1 MSIEPAH
8 DRDDEEIGRLLR
20 TIAEDAAPVDPAA
33 LDRIAALTGNLF
45 PSAAEAEPPPPVAP
59 APHSQPLPRAS
70 GSRPMFFSVT
80 RLLATVSAAVAV
92 LVLWFS
98 ADSVVP
104 ANLAVADVLRPVV
117 DARTLQLSIVRD
129 GLVSNVFVQHPGLV
143 RVEESP
149 TRYLVARGS
158 HFWQID
164 GDSTEA
170 AADDRHWVRPDGA
183 IDLLGLI
190 GIDPRERPTFD
201 HLRPSGR
208 KSFAGRDAW
217 TFTRRVVQEDRS
229 LRIDLYADAKS
240 HEFLGITARDAK
252 APAGGP
258 PLAELTLVALNP
270 PLAGTLFAVADTLNV
285 EGIGKVTDV
294 QGIVTLRPLT
304 SDRWTVVCR
313 EVPLQP
319 GDWIRTSPRGANAA
333 RVALTG
339 GTTLTIGPDSLLEVQ
354 EAGKIRLTS
363 GECQIDR
370 GEEGNTPFELLGP
383 KDGSERIA
391 GGKHLFRVTKE
402 ETLAKVA
409 DAPLWLKGF
418 EGATSNESIGSLIV
432 NVDGRNE
439 PLTVGE
445 HKVTIDIRDQ
455 IARTTI
461 EETFVNRT
469 KSRLEGQFHFP
480 LPQDASISG
489 FGMWIGDQL
498 VEADIVEKQRAR
510 EIFETILRENRDP
523 GLLEWA
529 GGNIFK
535 ARVFP
540 IEPLSEKRIKITYT
554 QVLPL
559 RANRYRYSYGLRSEL
574 LQKFPLRELSVQVN
588 VHSALPLKSVTCPT
602 YACRSQGTPHSAR
615 LDFTAKEFTPPRDFD
630 VVCEV
635 DGTNAQVVAIPH
647 RRGDDG
653 YLMLQ
658 LMPPSGEGN
667 WQREVLPKG
676 ERADFLILCDT
687 SGSMDSTMRK
697 TQAEFVTALLSALG
711 PKDRFNI
718 GVCDVET
725 AWLFPEPMTQKDDV
739 LAQVQSKL
747 AERASLGWSDLDKG
761 LASALDKAQGL
772 MTETKR
778 GSTPQIV
785 YVGDGIVAGVNSD
798 PQAFAARIR
807 QLAATRRKVVDGK
820 EKPMPTIHS
829 VSVGSTYETVSLKA
843 MAAIGGGSM
852 RQITGDQ
859 TPPVVAHELL
869 NEILQPGLKDLAVE
883 FKGLRV
889 AAMYPERLP
898 NLPAGMQQILVGR
911 YLPEPNKDGAPQSG
925 EVIVTGTRGGETVR
939 YAARISLPAA
949 ANEERP
955 DENSFIPRLWA
966 RAHLDQLLLQGSSP
980 FLQDEII
987 RLSEEFHIITPY
999 TSLLVL
1005 ESDADRERFGVKKRY
1020 EMRDG
1025 ERFFADGKAAVRY
1038 DLAQQQMQRAGA
1050 WRQGL
1055 RRQILAAYAR
1065 LGREVPDA
1073 RVRRGFSS
1081 IQFDRRSLSS
1091 DSWSADESGMNY
1103 FSRFSGGY
1111 AGSGEVFYDS
1121 LQLESRGTIEDLVS
1135 ERKQLS
1141 ELGLRQE
1148 MNAPFAPSAAPM
1160 SGEYLGFDV
1169 DAKNDGY
1176 ADGLDVSRDF
1186 QTALP
1191 ALQKALGDSD
1201 AEYFSPL
1208 WDGAELAAAAK
1219 RYSVREAETPLSI
1232 LDPYGMDGSS
1242 PELPWGRLG
1251 AFSSEYA
1258 IERGAVSLKEVG
1270 FSLTAMGR
1278 AKREAYPR
1286 IGIEWLGL
1294 FPTLPPVPAE
1304 RKPVRPPSW
1313 WTAEALELTRLLD
1326 RTETLQALP
1335 DGLEVVRTTRNFH
1348 EGWRRMIEGTPHRE
1362 LRRGTTWLDRETGQ
1376 GNPTTIHWHDGKER
1390 GVLTVSL
1397 PFGVTRP
1404 AEKRDGERLDSV
1416 LASIDL
1422 TRMYRNH
1429 VPTIERP
1436 EANRVVL
1443 TLTSRDDAKVVFR
1456 VTIDTEKKHI
1466 LKQEAL
1472 HDGKLLSTSEFS
1484 DFVEVAGL
1492 WFARKSMTRDGDGF
1506 EIASATIEI
1515 ERLAADEFERRY
1527 KAELAVRERTLLWTQ
1542 PMSKLAAARAKAA
1555 DGTASLTDR
1564 LLILAERT
1572 ARQQWDDAFQQ
1583 LAVIETSQ
1591 AGQPGL
1597 PWLRIG
1603 LEKVAGRHEE
1613 VRGHLMQRLDAALT
1627 DMSGEALHRV
1637 QHILDTFYSNSGWH
1651 EYGKFVEKARP
1662 VYERQPDPAVGLHEW
1677 KRRQVECLRYTGRLE
1692 ESVALRKESAAEL
1705 PGDVGEQTVCATA
1718 LWEMGKKAEAYEWLD
1733 RTLAYGAGKHE
1744 RPLRWNEWTYR
1755 DIHATRAR
1763 LLRND
1768 TRWGDLLRHVA
1779 GWIEQNPTFAEPYSE
1794 YLSARIYNDE
1804 IAQAEE
1810 QVRQWL
1816 AASRVERKLTEPER
1830 ARLSAAVGFA
1840 LGDISHISS
1849 RNVLVPQ
1856 WSPALEETAAYFVK
1870 HPDHSDVTRQI
1881 VSHHRFQGTDAA
1893 DRVRGLIRLRLNEA
1907 AGTLP
1912 ATTVQAFV
1920 ELVLNHRC
1928 VMVEGPD
1935 RLKVESIPLSE
1946 WAALTKTLQT
1956 RWDTEPKTETRRTIA
1971 ATLTSIYALHFTDTE
1986 HLPFLRARLQRAEE
2000 ALAARPA
2007 DLDLEARPE
2016 KDLGDY
2022 VESER
2027 SELYEALLS
2036 RPWTEAIETELFTQL
2051 PRFGA
2056 GMEAPQRLDVWLGR
2070 LQTLVD
2076 KMLAGRQAARMTE
2089 LTDSGETEK
2098 LTRPQLQEKQT
2109 EFQKTARQELAKRL
2123 QSEAEAQRADADRA
2137 GWLTMERARLDI
2149 LLEQNLEGVWGEMQ
2163 ERLGPAPAGMLEN
2176 DEDWGPDRV
2185 AHELSQTLLRSRAL
2199 AASLFLA
2206 SRDKAPKDWADK
2218 VLKYLDAGIAKGG
2231 AAAAVWKSGKYQFL
2245 VALDRVDDIET
2256 SLKAWTADDPQAPVW
2271 RLVLARIRAERGDV
2285 PGAIALLEEVQ
2296 KGSPLTPPDLAMLAD
2311 LYLAANRKGDFER
2324 TRLAKFEQMEEW
2336 RLSNWIG
2343 QQQNRFTNH
2352 GGDLDEQLLAA
2363 VQALFAKASHPE
2375 NYLYQ
2380 IRTLYQATRDFRV
2393 LRMIPDLTIGRTRE
2407 RIYGTLQH
2415 LDGQVLWDLKEAA
2428 ADEILERLRL
2438 VRKETAAAL
2447 AAIADT
2453 APDADILRRARRL
2466 DLRALDLIE
2475 GIVERRSAEVPN
2487 SPDVHARAALA
2498 AFRRAFD
2505 GDWQEGERRMMSAV
2519 LKDLRKIAHPGLAEE
2534 RQREFRELIAGSPPL
2549 SDEALAVTADFAH
2562 ILYWYDMDFPRPNTG
2577 RPAALMLL
2585 SNAIRDRLQQ
2595 DKGIWPVAL
2604 NGVLGEYLGQL
2615 RDSRQYTTAEEM
2627 LEKILAALP
2636 EDQRPA
2642 IESERWATWV
2652 HALEHD
2658 GRVSLGEGEALL
2670 TALYERS
2677 LDRIRAAAD
2686 NERYS
2691 RIVETTQLLSTA
2703 SQKGLPNAR
2712 PLLSRF
2718 AFDTLPGLLTP
2729 SMHNYD
2735 SAVSQVSSIVRQH
2748 LDRRED
2754 LRFLLRSLQKYPVW
2768 FQYSYSDGWNYHGSQ
2783 MASLRT
2789 EIGDIGDLEAPLL
2802 ELVLGYLR
2810 KELLTRD
2817 ARNQSFTRANYGYF
2831 WSEKRADFLRVA
2843 EEVLAAEKNS
2853 PRIIEYVAEYLF
2865 RGLNAQP
2872 RAIEVLFIAHRRGL
2886 LDDRVIDTLV
2896 HYLME
2901 ERRHAEAAPLLEGL
2915 VDREPENLNH
2925 RTDLLICY
2933 HESKRPQQVKELYDR
2948 TRADFQKKGRW
2959 TADAMAQMADAC
2971 RRSDL
2976 PQEARD
2982 LYTGAIQ
2989 RRQRESA
2996 NRGIGD
3002 ETLSRWYQH
3011 LAAIH
3016 SQLGDTAAAVEAASG
3031 AIVCW
3036 SPRHD
3041 QRRQAIEAL
3050 ESVVASAKDL
3060 DAYVATVDA
3069 KSRESGQD
3077 SPIVRAAIGKAWR
3090 DRMAW
3095 DKAIAQYELARQL
3108 QPNNRAINEALLA
3121 CYDAKGDKPGAVRQL
3136 LGMIDLDRHNLDLL
3150 KQLAERSKEDSS
3162 LAERAATSIV
3172 ESAPNEA
3179 EHHAALA
3186 ELRQSQ
3192 DRWNE
3197 AIPHWEQVAELRK
3210 LEPTGL
3216 IRLAKAL
3223 VHVKQFG
3230 RAKEVLAQYR
3240 KKEWPS
3246 RFDNLQEE
3254 VRRLETSLSQ

>member
-1 MSIEPAH
+1 
-8 DRDDEEIGRLLR
+8 
-20 TIAEDAAPVDPAA
+20 
-33 LDRIAALTGNLF
+33 
-45 PSAAEAEPPPPVAP
+45 
-59 APHSQPLPRAS
+59 
-70 GSRPMFFSVT
+70 MFFSVT

-92 LVLWFS
+92 LVMWFS
-98 ADSVVP
+98 ADSVGP

-117 DARTLQLSIVRD
+117 DAQTLQLSIIRD

-170 AADDRHWVRPDGA
+170 ATSDDRHWVRPDGA
-183 IDLLGLI
+183 VDLLGLI

-217 TFTRRVVQEDRS
+217 TFTRRVVQENRS

-240 HEFLGITARDAK
+240 HQFLGITARDAK

-270 PLAGTLFAVADTLNV
+270 PLAGTLFAVADTLNI

-313 EVPLQP
+313 EVPLRQ
-319 GDWIRTSPRGANAA
+319 GDWIRTSPRGANAT
-333 RVALTG
+333 RVVLSG

-354 EAGKIRLTS
+354 EAGKVRLTS

-370 GEEGNTPFELLGP
+370 GEGDSGGEKTPFELLGP

-391 GGKHLFRVTKE
+391 SGKHLFRVTKE

-602 YACRSQGTPHSAR
+602 YACRSQATPHSAR
-615 LDFTAKEFTPPRDFD
+615 LDFTAKEFTPQRDFD

-658 LMPPSGEGN
+658 LMPPSAEGN

-676 ERADFLILCDT
+676 EPADFLILCDT
-687 SGSMDSTMRK
+687 SGSMDSAMRK
-697 TQAEFVTALLSALG
+697 TQTEFVAALLSALG

-725 AWLFPEPMTQKDDV
+725 TWLFSEPMTQKDEV

-772 MTETKR
+772 MTDANR
-778 GSTPQIV
+778 RSVPQIV

-798 PQAFAARIR
+798 PQAFAARVR
-807 QLAATRRKVVDGK
+807 QLTATRRKVVDGK
-820 EKPMPTIHS
+820 EQPMPTIHS

-859 TPPVVAHELL
+859 TPSVVAHELL

-883 FKGLRV
+883 FKGLRI

-911 YLPEPNKDGAPQSG
+911 YLPEENKEGGPQSG

-949 ANEERP
+949 AKVERP

-1005 ESDADRERFGVKKRY
+1005 ESDSDRERFGVKKRY

-1065 LGREVPDA
+1065 LGREIPDEH
-1073 RVRRGFSS
+1073 RRGY
-1081 IQFDRRSLSS
+1081 DR
-1091 DSWSADESGMNY
+1091 SGRITARNKWKSVDWFARGDMDAKD
-1103 FSRFSGGY
+1103 FGRFAGGY
-1111 AGSGEVFYDS
+1111 GGSGEVFYDS
-1121 LQLESRGTIEDLVS
+1121 IELEALGAVEDLVS

-1141 ELGLRQE
+1141 ELVLRQE

-1160 SGEYLGFDV
+1160 SGEYFGLDV
-1169 DAKNDGY
+1169 DADNDGY
-1176 ADGLDVSRDF
+1176 ADGLDLSRDF
-1186 QTALP
+1186 QTAFP
-1191 ALQKALGDSD
+1191 ALQKALGDSNSN
-1201 AEYFSPL
+1201 YFSPL
-1208 WDGAELAAAAK
+1208 WDGGELMAGAK
-1219 RYSVREAETPLSI
+1219 RYSVQEAETPLSI
-1232 LDPYGMDGSS
+1232 LDPYGTDGSS
-1242 PELPWGRLG
+1242 PALPWGRLDG
-1251 AFSSEYA
+1251 FSNDYA
-1258 IERGAVSLKEVG
+1258 MGRRGVSLKEVG
-1270 FSLTAMGR
+1270 FSLMDLSR
-1278 AKREAYPR
+1278 SKREAYPR
-1286 IGIEWLGL
+1286 LGIEWLGL
-1294 FPTLPPVPAE
+1294 FPTLPAVPAE

-1313 WTAEALELTRLLD
+1313 WTPEALELARLLD
-1326 RTETLQALP
+1326 RAETLRALP
-1335 DGLEVVRTTRNFH
+1335 DGLQVVRTTRNFH
-1348 EGWRRMIEGTPHRE
+1348 DGWRRMIEGTTHRE
-1362 LRRGTTWLDRETGQ
+1362 LLRGTTWLSRDTGQ

-1397 PFGVTRP
+1397 PFGITRP
-1404 AEKRDGERLDSV
+1404 AEKRDGERLDSI
-1416 LASIDL
+1416 LASLDL

-1506 EIASATIEI
+1506 ETASATMAIEQ
-1515 ERLAADEFERRY
+1515 LAADEFDRRY
-1527 KAELAVRERTLLWTQ
+1527 KAELAVRERTLLWSL
-1542 PMSKLAAARAKAA
+1542 PASKLAVARAKVA

-1572 ARQQWDDAFQQ
+1572 ARQQWDDAFVQ
-1583 LAVIETSQ
+1583 LAAIETSQ

-1597 PWLRIG
+1597 PWLRIA

-1613 VRGHLMQRLDAALT
+1613 VRGRLMQRLDAVLT

-1637 QHILDTFYSNSGWH
+1637 QHILGSAYPNSGWH

-1662 VYERQPDPAVGLHEW
+1662 VYARQPDAALGLHDW
-1677 KRRQVECLRYTGRLE
+1677 KRQQVECLRYTGRPE
-1692 ESVALRKESAAEL
+1692 DFVALRKEASAEL

-1718 LWEMGKKAEAYEWLD
+1718 LWEVGKKAEAYEWLD
-1733 RTLAYGAGKHE
+1733 RTLAYGAEKHE

-1763 LLRND
+1763 FLRND
-1768 TRWGDLLRHVA
+1768 ARWGDLVRHVA

-1810 QVRQWL
+1810 QVREWL
-1816 AASRVERKLTEPER
+1816 AASRVERKLTAPER

-1893 DRVRGLIRLRLNEA
+1893 DRLRGLIRLRLGEA

-1912 ATTVQAFV
+1912 VTTDHSFV
-1920 ELVLNHRC
+1920 ELVLNQRC

-1935 RLKVESIPLSE
+1935 RLKVESVPLSE
-1946 WAALTKTLQT
+1946 WTALTKTLRT
-1956 RWDTEPKTETRRTIA
+1956 RWDQEPKTENRRTIA

-2027 SELYEALLS
+2027 SELYEALLA

-2056 GMEAPQRLDVWLGR
+2056 GMEVPQRLEIWLGR

-2076 KMLAGRQAARMTE
+2076 KMLAGRQAAQMTA

-2098 LTRPQLQEKQT
+2098 LTRTQLQEKQT
-2109 EFQKTARQELAKRL
+2109 EFQKTARQGLAKRL
-2123 QSEAEAQRADADRA
+2123 QGEAETHRADADRA
-2137 GWLTMERARLDI
+2137 GWLAMERARLDI

-2163 ERLGPAPAGMLEN
+2163 ERLGPEPAGIQEN
-2176 DEDWGPDRV
+2176 DDDWEPNRV
-2185 AHELSQTLLRSRAL
+2185 AHELSQALLRSRAL

-2206 SRDKAPKDWADK
+2206 SRDKSPKDWADK

-2231 AAAAVWKSGKYQFL
+2231 ASAAAWKSGKYQFL
-2245 VALDRVDDIET
+2245 VALDRVDDIEK
-2256 SLKAWTADDPQAPVW
+2256 SLKEWTAADPQAPVW

-2296 KGSPLTPPDLAMLAD
+2296 KGSPLVPSDLAMLAD
-2311 LYLAANRKGDFER
+2311 LYLAANRKADFER
-2324 TRLAKFEQMEEW
+2324 MRLAKFEQMEEW

-2343 QQQNRFTNH
+2343 QQQSRFTNH
-2352 GGDLDEQLLAA
+2352 GGDLDEELLAA
-2363 VQALFAKASHPE
+2363 VQALFAKASQPE

-2380 IRTLYQATRDFRV
+2380 IRTLYQATRDFRI

-2407 RIYGTLQH
+2407 RVYGTLRH

-2428 ADEILERLRL
+2428 ADEILERVRQL
-2438 VRKETAAAL
+2438 RKETAAAL

-2475 GIVERRSAEVPN
+2475 GLVERRSAEVPN

-2505 GDWQEGERRMMSAV
+2505 GDWQDGERRMMSAV
-2519 LKDLRKIAHPGLAEE
+2519 LKDLRKIAHPELAKE
-2534 RQREFRELIAGSPPL
+2534 RKREFGELIAGCPKQ
-2549 SDEALAVTADFAH
+2549 SDERFVIFADAFH
-2562 ILYWYDMDFPRPNTG
+2562 ILYWYDSDVPRE
-2577 RPAALMLL
+2577 RELALYAFATL
-2585 SNAIRDRLQQ
+2585 IEERLQQ
-2595 DKGIWPVAL
+2595 NKGVWPASL
-2604 NGVLGEYLGQL
+2604 NGVLSEYLNQL
-2615 RDSRQYTTAEEM
+2615 RDSKRDGVAEH
-2627 LEKILAALP
+2627 LLLKILKGLP
-2636 EDQRPA
+2636 EEQRPP
-2642 IESERWATWV
+2642 IEAELWTTRV
-2652 HALEHD
+2652 HALEN
-2658 GRVSLGEGEALL
+2658 GSRVSLGEGEDLL
-2670 TALYERS
+2670 DELYDIS
-2677 LDRIRAAAD
+2677 LDRIRTAAD

-2703 SQKGLPNAR
+2703 AQKGLPNAR
-2712 PLLSRF
+2712 PTLSRF

-2735 SAVSQVSSIVRQH
+2735 SAISQVSSIVRQH

-2789 EIGDIGDLEAPLL
+2789 EIGDLGDLDAPLL

-2817 ARNQSFTRANYGYF
+2817 ARNQSFTRANHGYF

-2865 RGLNAQP
+2865 RGLNAQT
-2872 RAIEVLFIAHRRGL
+2872 RAIEVLFIAHRRRL
-2886 LDDRVIDTLV
+2886 LDDRGIDTLV

-2915 VDREPENLNH
+2915 VDRESDNLDH

-2933 HESKRPQQVKELYDR
+2933 HESKRSQQVKELYDR

-2982 LYTGAIQ
+2982 LYASAIQ
-2989 RRQRESA
+2989 RRQRESV

-3002 ETLSRWYQH
+3002 ETLSRWYQQ

-3069 KSRESGQD
+3069 RSRESGQD
-3077 SPIVRAAIGKAWR
+3077 SPILRAAIAKAWK

-3136 LGMIDLDRHNLDLL
+3136 LGMIDLERHNLDLL
-3150 KQLAERSKEDSS
+3150 KQLAERSKADSS

-3186 ELRQSQ
+3186 ELRQTQ

-3216 IRLAKAL
+3216 IQLAKAL

-3230 RAKEVLAQYR
+3230 RAKEILAQYR